1 MSEQIRRT
9 AFAARGPNGLRPVR
23 RFSAGRAGRLPLR
36 LLLLAT
42 CAIPA
47 VLAQHAY
54 TWQEL
59 RDKFEA
65 SNPSIQAA
73 KLAVDESRASEITA
87 YLRPNPGFAATLDQL
102 DPFTPNPYRPLGYT
116 FPMVSLNYL
125 HEREHKREL
134 RRDSAREATSIAE
147 STLADQERSL
157 LFNLRAAFVQTLQA
171 KSVLKTTRENLEYW
185 DKVLRV
191 SSDRLKAG
199 DIAQIDL
206 DRLELQ
212 RIQFEA
218 DVQTAEVNLRTAK
231 IQLLQLLNER
241 TPVDSFDV
249 GGPFDFPDGIPALED
264 IRKIALDNRPDL
276 RAALQTAEKANTDH
290 KLAVSNGS
298 ADPTFSVD
306 VGRNPPIAAY
316 FGVSVNIPLRIF
328 DRNQGEKLRT
338 EIDIRRAAQLEDVTR
353 AQVFSDV
360 DSAYVQTNSSLIL
373 LRPYKAKY
381 LQQAVRVRETVA
393 FAYQRGGATLLDFLS
408 AENDYRSVQLNYL
421 NLVGAYMTSAGQLNL
436 AAGHEVIQ

>member
-1 MSEQIRRT
+1 MIEQLRRT
-9 AFAARGPNGLRPVR
+9 ANAARGQNGSPSVSRLLT
-23 RFSAGRAGRLPLR
+23 GRAGSLPLR
-36 LLLLAT
+36 LLLLA
-42 CAIPA
+42 ASVIPA

-87 YLRPNPGFAATLDQL
+87 YLRPNPGLTAALDQI
-102 DPFTPNPYRPLGYT
+102 DPFTPSPYRPLGYT

-134 RRDSAREATSIAE
+134 RRDSARQATGIAE
-147 STLADQERSL
+147 SALADQERSL

-249 GGPFDFPDGIPALED
+249 GGPFDFPDQIPALED
-264 IRKIALDNRPDL
+264 IRKAALDNRPDL
-276 RAALQTAEKANTDH
+276 RAALQAVEKANTDH

-306 VGRNPPIAAY
+306 FGRNPPIPVY
-316 FGVSVNIPLRIF
+316 FGVSINIPLRIF
-328 DRNQGEKLRT
+328 DRNQGEKQRT
-338 EIDIRRAAQLEDVTR
+338 EIDMRRAVQVTEATR

-360 DSAYVQTNSSLIL
+360 DSAYAQTSSSLTL
-373 LRPYKAKY
+373 LKPYKAKY
-381 LQQAVRVRETVA
+381 LVQAARVRETVA

-436 AAGHEVIQ
+436 AAGREVIQ

>member
-1 MSEQIRRT
+1 MNEQIRRM
-9 AFAARGPNGLRPVR
+9 ANSVR
-23 RFSAGRAGRLPLR
+23 RPSAGRAGLR
-36 LLLLAT
+36 LLLLAAG
-42 CAIPA
+42 AIPA
-47 VLAQHAY
+47 LLAQHAY

-87 YLRPNPGFAATLDQL
+87 YLRPNPGFTAMLDQL
-102 DPFTPNPYRPLGYT
+102 DPFTPNPYRPLVYSY
-116 FPMVSLNYL
+116 PAISLNYL

-134 RRDSAREATSIAE
+134 RRDSARQATAIAE

-185 DKVLRV
+185 DKVLHV

-212 RIQFEA
+212 RVQFEA

-241 TPVDSFDV
+241 TPVDTFDV
-249 GGPFDFPDGIPALED
+249 GGTFDFPEQIPALED
-264 IRKIALDNRPDL
+264 IRKVALDNRPDL

-298 ADPTFSVD
+298 ADPTFSID
-306 VGRNPPIAAY
+306 FGRNPPISAY

-338 EIDIRRAAQLEDVTR
+338 EIDIRRAAQLTDATR
-353 AQVFSDV
+353 AQVFGDV
-360 DSAYVQTNSSLIL
+360 DSAYVQTASSLTL
-373 LRPYKAKY
+373 LKPYKARY